1 MKPLPRVIGCPS
13 SLGCS
18 GQISRQP
25 HLARLL
31 SGLFGRLAGRP
42 GGPSPEGL
50 LDLYAELLG
59 RQAIRF
65 MGDLRILF
73 GYDVPRY
80 PTLTMVVLFFLL
92 PALAHLDYLIP
103 RERDGHVQRAG
114 GCRGQQQR
122 AQDGHGDEQV
132 AHQRVRTRDVGVHIS
147 GCGGHVHRR
156 LMSKMPG
163 CIGDSPMTRRLAV
176 DQVRHIRVRRV
187 CHVVHEP
194 SSGAGSSGTWPLMEY
209 KGLPTVGR
217 RLLRERHDVE
227 YPKTNIINN

>member
-1 MKPLPRVIGCPS
+1 MKSLPRVIGCPS

-80 PTLTMVVLFFLL
+80 PTLTMVVLFFSSARARAFRL
-92 PALAHLDYLIP
+92 PHP
-103 RERDGHVQRAG
+103 TREGWTRAV
-114 GCRGQQQR
+114 CW
-122 AQDGHGDEQV
+122 
-132 AHQRVRTRDVGVHIS
+132 RVPWTATT
-147 GCGGHVHRR
+147 C
-156 LMSKMPG
+156 
-163 CIGDSPMTRRLAV
+163 TRRA
-176 DQVRHIRVRRV
+176 
-187 CHVVHEP
+187 
-194 SSGAGSSGTWPLMEY
+194 W
-209 KGLPTVGR
+209 
-217 RLLRERHDVE
+217 
-227 YPKTNIINN
+227 